1 MGQLLSSWPFRRKR
15 FWRYVSPRR
24 RGVGLVLLAAL
35 LGTTYLYWY
44 YTNDR
49 RVTDMTEQYLQ
60 TMLGGKVRVENA
72 HFGLFGGLEI
82 RGVRLWLPKS
92 DQAPGSS
99 NEPFFHAK
107 VVEVRHKPWS
117 LLAGQFVPTQVFCS
131 NGGLTINQD
140 ERTGKMD
147 VECLARLWHPAGGEP
162 MGGPPEE
169 LPAINFR
176 NCTVRTVTQQAGL
189 RQTVERR
196 LDVSLVSPSPAVYR
210 IAWEFPRDDGVSI
223 ILNFV
228 DVNLHTGQILPS
240 GKINIEETAAVLP
253 QKYRDWC
260 RRYDLKGEIR
270 FGPGQGEGASSQPA
284 ARAVS
289 PAAGTYRCE
298 LVDGSMQLPAEQ
310 GGLAVDHVHGIVV
323 MSSDRIEFES
333 LQGRLRQAGNAE
345 FTLKGHYDGYT
356 AASPFALELTA
367 KDMAI
372 PALSGVTGPLAEALA
387 QLELEIRPQGGL
399 FQVSATLQR
408 KAGGKVQYAADVAVS
423 GLSLEVRHFPYRV
436 QEMAGRVLIDPEGVH
451 LRGITA
457 RRGASTFKVWG
468 DVQGYMAFPPLDISV
483 EGTDVAAD
491 DELAKG
497 LEHIVP
503 HLWASLSPSGVGG
516 ATVRIVRL
524 PGRRAHSVEVS
535 VRLDGR
541 MSGTYQGFDYRLRD
555 LTGEVHIL
563 DNNVTIHRVAG
574 RHGQA
579 RVRLDGKLMDVGTQ
593 TQQVDLSVEAW
604 DVPVGADMTRAIDG
618 GMLSSHGG
626 VSHTVQNNSSDANSA
641 AAGQALSKPS
651 TCEAASPREAFGVLG
666 AVASQPATQGA
677 GAAQEAIAKLGLG
690 GQLEHVTGRV
700 TKPGDGGLSY
710 DFTADLAGG
719 RLMPEDFAYELKDCS
734 ASVHV
739 TPERVAFEHLVGRH
753 GSTKVEGGGFALP
766 GHEPMG
772 LSLDLAAKGM
782 AFDKSLLTA
791 LSKYKDAA
799 AVVAKLSPVGQA
811 DVELAL
817 RSHLPDTPDVD
828 YTVTLQPRQM
838 QLTYADF
845 PYAFGNVTGTVVAK
859 PGRIEITQLLSHTGK
874 ASAELKGTVLLAG
887 PRVDA
892 QLAVK
897 VRNMP
902 IDAALLKAA
911 PGDLQA
917 LAKYLSPAGTCSLDL
932 SKLHL
937 LREPSPID
945 AMEDDLSDAAG
956 AGGERA
962 LWSCQGTAEFTAAVL
977 NIGQDP
983 KTLSGKLTGTAAH
996 GDKGLEIDAAVGLD
1010 ALNVGPRTMTDL
1022 HGRIVKTPVRPVV
1035 RIEQVAAKL
1044 YSGLIAGEAEIRLG
1058 DVPEYAILVE
1068 VDDVD
1073 LSQLVNA
1080 GVKDPSKRVS
1090 IVGRLG
1096 GSVAYSLRPMAK
1108 GRRGVQE
1115 AAGSLQISKA
1125 KMGKLPVMLDLLHFL
1140 YLSLPGDSA
1149 FAEGEMTYHLKD
1161 VGPRDGPKDERL
1173 VLNEI
1178 HFKGP
1183 GLSLLGSGTVWMK
1196 NERLSLTFLT
1206 APANK
1211 LPGLELLEGVL
1222 QRISREITEV
1232 RVTGTL
1238 SKPLFS
1244 TRSLQSVDG
1253 VLRMLLNPESA
1264 E

>member
-1 MGQLLSSWPFRRKR
+1 MGQFLSSWPFRRKR

-24 RGVGLVLLAAL
+24 RGLGLVLLAAL
-35 LGTTYLYWY
+35 MATTYLYWY

-60 TMLGGKVRVENA
+60 SVLGGKVRVENA
-72 HFGLFGGLEI
+72 HFGLFSGLEI

-99 NEPFFHAK
+99 NEPFFHAR

-131 NGGLTINQD
+131 NGGLTIQQD

-147 VECLARLWHPAGGEP
+147 VECLAKLWHPAGGEP
-162 MGGPPEE
+162 VGGPPEE

-210 IAWEFPRDDGVSI
+210 IAWEFPRDDGVSV

-228 DVNLHTGQILPS
+228 DVNLRTGQILPS

-260 RRYDLKGEIR
+260 RRYGLKGEIR
-270 FGPGQGEGASSQPA
+270 FGPGQGSGASSQPA
-284 ARAVS
+284 TRAAL

-298 LVDGSMQLPAEQ
+298 LVDGSMQLPVEQ
-310 GGLAVDHVHGIVV
+310 GGLAVDHVNGVVV
-323 MSSDRIEFES
+323 MSADRIEFES
-333 LQGRLRQAGNAE
+333 LRGRLRQAGNAE

-367 KDMAI
+367 KDVAM
-372 PALSGVTGPLAEALA
+372 PARSGVSGPLADAIV
-387 QLELEIRPQGGL
+387 QLEHEISPQGGL
-399 FQVSATLQR
+399 FQVNATLQR
-408 KAGGKVQYAADVAVS
+408 KAGGNVQYAADIGVS
-423 GLSLEVRHFPYRV
+423 GLSLAVRHFPYRV
-436 QEMAGRVLIDPEGVH
+436 QEVAGRVLVDPEGVH

-468 DVQGYMAFPPLDISV
+468 DVLGYMAYPPLDISV

-491 DELAKG
+491 DGLAKAV
-497 LEHIVP
+497 EYIAP
-503 HLWASLSPSGVGG
+503 HVWASLSPVGVGG

-524 PGRRAHSVEVS
+524 PGRREHTVEVS
-535 VRLDGR
+535 IRLDGR
-541 MSGTYQGFDYRLRD
+541 MSTTYRGFDYRLRD
-555 LTGEVHIL
+555 LAGEVHVL
-563 DNNVTIHRVAG
+563 DNDITIHRVAG

-604 DVPVGADMTRAIDG
+604 DVPVDADMTSAIDG
-618 GMLSSHGG
+618 GMLSSRGMD
-626 VSHTVQNNSSDANSA
+626 VLHTVRNDSSDANRASDA
-641 AAGQALSKPS
+641 HALSAPS
-651 TCEAASPREAFGVLG
+651 SCAVASPGVSDVLG
-666 AVASQPATQGA
+666 AVASQPATQSV
-677 GAAQEAIAKLGLG
+677 GAAQETIAKLGLG
-690 GQLEHVTGRV
+690 GQLGHVTGRV
-700 TKPGDGGLSY
+700 TKPADGDLGY
-710 DFTADLAGG
+710 DFTADLTGG

-739 TPERVAFEHLVGRH
+739 TPERVVFEHLVGRH
-753 GSTKVEGGGFALP
+753 GSTKVEGSGFALLRR
-766 GHEPMG
+766 EPIG

-782 AFDKSLLTA
+782 AFDKSLSSA
-791 LSKYKDAA
+791 LSRYKNAA
-799 AVVAKLSPVGQA
+799 ALVGKLSPVGQA
-811 DVELAL
+811 DIELAL
-817 RSHLPDTPDVD
+817 RSHLVDTPALD
-828 YTVTLQPRQM
+828 YTITLHPRQM

-859 PGRIEITQLLSHTGK
+859 PGRIEIDQLLSQTGK

-887 PRVDA
+887 PRVEA
-892 QLAVK
+892 QLAAK

-917 LAKYLSPAGTCSLDL
+917 LAKYLSPAGTCSMDL
-932 SKLHL
+932 PKLHL
-937 LREPSPID
+937 LREPDPID
-945 AMEDDLSDAAG
+945 AMEDDLSGPASAG
-956 AGGERA
+956 DERA
-962 LWSCQGTAEFTAAVL
+962 LWSCQGTAEFTGAVL

-983 KTLSGKLTGTAAH
+983 KTLSGKFTGTAAH
-996 GDKGLEIDAAVGLD
+996 GDSGLQIDAAVELD

-1022 HGRIVKTPVRPVV
+1022 HGRIVKTPARPVV

-1080 GVKDPSKRVS
+1080 GVKDPAKQ
-1090 IVGRLG
+1090 IGIAGRLG

-1115 AAGSLQISKA
+1115 AAGSLQITKA

-1149 FAEGEMTYHLKD
+1149 FTEGEMTYHLKD
-1161 VGPRDGPKDERL
+1161 VGPREGPKDERL

-1183 GLSLLGSGTVWMK
+1183 GLSLLGSGTVRMK

-1211 LPGLELLEGVL
+1211 LPGLELLQGVL

-1238 SKPLFS
+1238 TKPLFS

-1264 E
+1264 D